1 MLFIPLF
8 NKLYAVFY
16 VIFAQDF
23 VISQQIFEIK
33 YNINKNKDEKVH
45 RFMRRSV
52 PRIGFY
58 KL

>member
-33 YNINKNKDEKVH
+33 YNINKKQ
-45 RFMRRSV
+45 R
-52 PRIGFY
+52 
-58 KL
+58 